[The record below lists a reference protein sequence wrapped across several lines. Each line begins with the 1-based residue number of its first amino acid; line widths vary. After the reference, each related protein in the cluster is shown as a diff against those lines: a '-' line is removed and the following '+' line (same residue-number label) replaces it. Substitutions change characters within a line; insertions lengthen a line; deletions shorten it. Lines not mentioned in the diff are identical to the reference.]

1 MDLVEKFDAKGKTGA
16 PYHVEVYQT
25 QQDEADEAVQAFSR
39 TYKLTDGRALDP
51 LTNEKF
57 RIVQTGEKIYRV

>member
-25 QQDEADEAVQAFSR
+25 QQDEADEAARAFSR
-39 TYKLTDGRALDP
+39 S
-51 LTNEKF
+51 
-57 RIVQTGEKIYRV
+57 